1 MRRQHLEQEADFY
14 GTSRKLSSLDE
25 WHLSV
30 RYTPVQHL
38 VLGGVA

>member
-1 MRRQHLEQEADFY
+1 MRLQDVEQEPDFY

-30 RYTPVQHL
+30 HDTPLQLL
-38 VLGGVA
+38 VPGGVA